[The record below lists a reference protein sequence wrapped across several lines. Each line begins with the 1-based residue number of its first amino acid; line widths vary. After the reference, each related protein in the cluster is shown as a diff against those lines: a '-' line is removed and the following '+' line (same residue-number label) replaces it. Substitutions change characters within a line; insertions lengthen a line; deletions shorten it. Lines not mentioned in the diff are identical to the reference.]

1 MNGTAVPSTD
11 EAGPDGVLAALAG
24 TLDALP
30 PEQSR
35 AAAHLID
42 HPRDIGVCTVR
53 ELAEAAGVKP
63 NTLVRLARAAGFEG
77 FEDMR
82 RPFREALRQGAG
94 ANGFPDRARWLQ
106 ALSRGGRHDEL
117 FAEMA
122 GTAIGHMETVFGGT
136 DAAKVR
142 AAADAIRQA
151 RRCFVLGVG
160 IAHGPARNF
169 AYLASMV
176 RDGVEAIPREGGP
189 PIDDLIRAEPGDA
202 LVAMTYRPYRRA
214 VVDAVAY
221 AAERGVTVIGIS
233 DSAAS
238 PIVAGARHGF
248 VTPVDTPQFFTSTF
262 ATQALLDT
270 IMAFVVAGLGDAAVE
285 RIEALNAHRHATRTY
300 RDEPADTAT
309 RESGE

>member
-1 MNGTAVPSTD
+1 MNGTNVPEAV
-11 EAGPDGVLAALAG
+11 ANGPDGVLAALAG
-24 TLDALP
+24 TLDALS

-42 HPRDIGVCTVR
+42 HPHDIGVSTVR

-82 RPFREALRQGAG
+82 RPFREALRQGATG
-94 ANGFPDRARWLQ
+94 NGFPDRARWLQ

-117 FAEMA
+117 FAQMA

-136 DAAKVR
+136 DAARVR
-142 AAADAIRQA
+142 AAADAFRTA
-151 RRCFVLGVG
+151 RRCFVLGIG

-169 AYLASMV
+169 GYLASMV

-189 PIDDLIRAEPGDA
+189 PVDDLVRAERGDV
-202 LVAMTYRPYRRA
+202 LVAMTFRPYRQS
-214 VVDAVAY
+214 VLEAVAF
-221 AAERGVTVIGIS
+221 ARDRGVTVIGVS

-238 PIVAGARHGF
+238 PVVAGMPHGF

-270 IMAFVVAGLGDAAVE
+270 LMAFVVAGLGDSAVR
-285 RIEALNAHRHATRTY
+285 RIEALNAHRRERGIY
-300 RDEPADTAT
+300 RDEPT
-309 RESGE
+309 RPGDAP